1 MKETEKKK
9 KRKKRKQEI
18 MAEDNLL
25 ISPSFLRHV
34 EKKVRIF

>member
-1 MKETEKKK
+1 MKETEKK

-25 ISPSFLRHV
+25 ISPSFF
-34 EKKVRIF
+34 KAC